1 MDAILKQLGELLLS
15 AIPAIFALLIVWTAY
30 RLIVYTRLQQVLA
43 DRQALTEGAVQ
54 RAREEIAQA
63 EERTAEYERQV
74 RDARTQI
81 FQAQEAHNRRSMEER
96 GRALAEARQKADAM
110 IKSARSTVEQEVLSA
125 KAGLQQQAES
135 LANEIIAMVLKPAVA
150 GGRR

>member
-15 AIPAIFALLIVWTAY
+15 SIPAIFALLIVWAGY

-43 DRQALTEGAVQ
+43 ERQALTEGAVQ

-74 RDARTQI
+74 REARTQI

-110 IKSARSTVEQEVLSA
+110 IKGARATVEQEVLSA
-125 KAGLQQQAES
+125 KAALQQQTDS
-135 LANEIIAMVLKPAVA
+135 LANEIIETVLKPAVA

>member
-15 AIPAIFALLIVWTAY
+15 AIPAMFALLIVWAGY

-43 DRQALTEGAVQ
+43 ERQALTEGAVQ

-74 RDARTQI
+74 REARTQI
-81 FQAQEAHNRRSMEER
+81 FQTQEAHNRRSMEER
-96 GRALAEARQKADAM
+96 GRALVEARQKADAM
-110 IKSARSTVEQEVLSA
+110 IKSARATVEQEVLSA
-125 KAGLQQQAES
+125 KAALQQQVDS
-135 LANEIIAMVLKPAVA
+135 LANEIIETVLKPAVA

>member
-15 AIPAIFALLIVWTAY
+15 SIPAIFALLIVWAGY
-30 RLIVYTRLQQVLA
+30 RRIVYTRLQQVLA
-43 DRQALTEGAVQ
+43 ERQSLTEGAVQ

-74 RDARTQI
+74 REARTQI

-96 GRALAEARQKADAM
+96 GRALADARQKADAM
-110 IKSARSTVEQEVLSA
+110 VKSARATVEQEVLSA
-125 KAGLQQQAES
+125 KAALQQQTES
-135 LANEIIAMVLKPAVA
+135 LANEIIETVLKPAVA

>member
-15 AIPAIFALLIVWTAY
+15 SIPAIFALLIVWAGY
-30 RLIVYTRLQQVLA
+30 RRIVYTRLQQVLA
-43 DRQALTEGAVQ
+43 ERQSLTEGAVQ
-54 RAREEIAQA
+54 RAREEIALA

-110 IKSARSTVEQEVLSA
+110 IKSARATVEQEVLSA
-125 KAGLQQQAES
+125 KAALQQQTDS
-135 LANEIIAMVLKPAVA
+135 LANEIIETVLKPAVA

>member
-1 MDAILKQLGELLLS
+1 MDAILRQLGELLLS
-15 AIPAIFALLIVWTAY
+15 AIPAIFALLIVWAGY

-43 DRQALTEGAVQ
+43 ERQALTEGAVQ
-54 RAREEIAQA
+54 RAREEIAEA

-81 FQAQEAHNRRSMEER
+81 FQAQEAHNRRSMEEK

-110 IKSARSTVEQEVLSA
+110 IKIARATVEQEVLSA
-125 KAGLQQQAES
+125 KAALQQQTDG
-135 LANEIIAMVLKPAVA
+135 LANEIIETVLKPALA